1 MMAWLSNLD
10 RDTIQLAAQV
20 TSTLVALL
28 ALFIGLRN
36 EARNQRRFEL
46 QLSLSQK
53 VARAAAKPLLAIE
66 REGYE
71 DVKAITIANHGPGTA
86 ICHVIKFVRGKKEAS
101 DISELIEINKDD
113 DIEWNESTA
122 YATPFYLAGKSNEDA
137 FRITADRLGECG
149 IAERRIPALLEDIE
163 KQLDEIEIFVEYEDV
178 FGSKFKL
185 EDVNQ

>member
-10 RDTIQLAAQV
+10 KSAIQLAAQL

-46 QLSLSQK
+46 QLSLSQE
-53 VARAAAKPLLAIE
+53 VARAAAKPLLAVE

-101 DISELIEINKDD
+101 DISELIKINEGD

-122 YATPFYLAGKSNEDA
+122 FTTPFYLAGKSGEDA
-137 FRITADRLGECG
+137 FRITAERLRECG
-149 IAERRIPALLEDIE
+149 IAANRIPALLEDIE
-163 KQLDEIEIFVEYEDV
+163 RQLDKIEIFVEYEDV
-178 FGSKFKL
+178 FGTKFKL
-185 EDVNQ
+185 EA